1 MKINYSNLRK
11 GLSATA
17 LSCLT
22 FAAFSQGAPVVTPAT
37 TPAKPAA
44 AVVPAAAAATV
55 PSIKLSG
62 LIRNDLYF
70 DTRQIVSAR
79 DGELVLWPTDV
90 VKDASGNDLN
100 AKSSFNMN
108 PISSRIAVG
117 IVAPDAFGAKAT
129 GLIEFEFFGGA
140 DAANGAGRLRHA
152 FAKLDW
158 GKTQLLVGQF
168 WHPLFV
174 TDCFPGTAA
183 YNTAIPVNPFNRSPQ
198 IRLTTNLGNNVNLL
212 LAAVTQ
218 REGFAGFGPLGQS
231 ATYAENTGIPALDA
245 QVFYKTA
252 TVLAGVA
259 VDYKVLRPYQFRAV
273 GTPAVNTE
281 VTSTVAATTLSAY
294 LKFTSK
300 DVVIKAQ
307 YTKGQNMADQ
317 TSVGGYLVY
326 GTGAAL
332 TYKPTTTSGF
342 WVELL
347 GTGKKIVP
355 GIVFAY
361 LKNDGASDLGSVQSY
376 GRAIGGTVNAAG
388 NLGRGVDNLYQI
400 MPRLEFKSGS
410 WKFMP
415 EICYEV
421 AGWAAIGTDGKAT
434 GTIDK
439 VSNTRLQFVTMLTF

>member
-1 MKINYSNLRK
+1 MTLNYSNFRQ
-11 GLSATA
+11 GMAI
-17 LSCLT
+17 
-22 FAAFSQGAPVVTPAT
+22 AAFSCLSIGAFAQGTPVV

-44 AVVPAAAAATV
+44 ATTPAPAATTPATV
-55 PSIKLSG
+55 PSVKLTG
-62 LIRNDLYF
+62 LVRNDLYF
-70 DTRQIVSAR
+70 DTRQVVSAR
-79 DGELVLWPTDV
+79 DGALVLWPTDLL
-90 VKDASGNDLN
+90 KDASGKDLN
-100 AKSSFNMN
+100 AKSSLNMN
-108 PISSRIAVG
+108 PITSRIAVG

-158 GKTQLLVGQF
+158 GKTQLMVGQF

-198 IRLTTNLGNNVNLL
+198 IRLTTNLGSNVNLL

-218 REGFAGFGPLGQS
+218 REGFSGFGPLGQS
-231 ATYAENTGIPALDA
+231 SSYAINAGIPALDA
-245 QVFYKTA
+245 QLFYKTA

-273 GTPAVNTE
+273 GTPAVNTD
-281 VTSTVAATTLSAY
+281 VTTTVAATTLSAY
-294 LKFTSK
+294 FKYTSK
-300 DVVIKAQ
+300 DVIFKAQ
-307 YTKGQNMADQ
+307 YTKGQNMADM

-332 TYKPTTTSGF
+332 TYKPTTTNGF
-342 WVELL
+342 WFELL

-355 GIVFAY
+355 GIVVAY
-361 LKNDGASDLGSVQSY
+361 LKNDGASDAGAVQSY
-376 GRAIGGTVNAAG
+376 GRAIGGAVNAAG
-388 NLGRGVDNLYQI
+388 NLGRGIDNLYQI
-400 MPRLEFKSGS
+400 IPRVEFKSGN

-421 AGWAAIGTDGKAT
+421 AGWSAIGTDGKST
-434 GTIDK
+434 GTIDN